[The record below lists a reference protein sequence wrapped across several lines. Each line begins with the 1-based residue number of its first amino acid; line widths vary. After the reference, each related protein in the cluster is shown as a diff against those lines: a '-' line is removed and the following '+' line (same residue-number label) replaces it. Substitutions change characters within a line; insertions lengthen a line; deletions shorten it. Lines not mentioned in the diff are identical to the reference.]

1 MKETNWNDCLTNKSA
16 KNITPDIN
24 RAESLIE
31 TANERISLI
40 KEINEKN
47 CNFVFED
54 YYTSLL
60 ELLQAM
66 AFKKGFN
73 ILNHVCLG
81 FYLKDILK
89 REELYILFDDLRFKR
104 NSLTYYGSRMDY
116 ETAKQTIE
124 KCKKLIKEL
133 EFTKVFSDSE
143 LNSQSREAGQSGNA
157 PGQGGGNSGNAPGQN
172 K

>member
-54 YYTSLL
+54 YYTSIL
-60 ELLQAM
+60 ELLQAIT
-66 AFKKGFN
+66 FKKGYN
-73 ILNHVCLG
+73 VLNHVCLG
-81 FYLKDILK
+81 FYLKDILQ
-89 REELYILFDDLRFKR
+89 REDLYSLFDDLRFKR

-116 ETAKQTIE
+116 ETAKQAIE
-124 KCKKLIKEL
+124 KCRRLIKGL
-133 EFTKVFSDSE
+133 
-143 LNSQSREAGQSGNA
+143 Q
-157 PGQGGGNSGNAPGQN
+157 
-172 K
+172 

>member
-1 MKETNWNDCLTNKSA
+1 MKETNWDDCLVNRSVKKIS
-16 KNITPDIN
+16 PDIN

-31 TANERISLI
+31 TAKERINLV

-66 AFKKGFN
+66 TFKKGFN
-73 ILNHVCLG
+73 ILNHICLG
-81 FYLKDILK
+81 YYLRDILK
-89 REELYILFDDLRFKR
+89 REDLYRIFDDIRYKR
-104 NSLTYYGSRMDY
+104 NSLTYYGSRMDF
-116 ETAKQTIE
+116 ETAKQAIG

-133 EFTKVFSDSE
+133 F
-143 LNSQSREAGQSGNA
+143 
-157 PGQGGGNSGNAPGQN
+157 
-172 K
+172 

>member
-1 MKETNWNDCLTNKSA
+1 MKDANWNDCLINKSA
-16 KNITPDIN
+16 KNTTPDIK

-47 CNFVFED
+47 CNFIFED

-73 ILNHVCLG
+73 ILNHLCIG
-81 FYLKDILK
+81 YYLRDVLK
-89 REELYILFDDLRFKR
+89 REDLYILFDDIRYKR
-104 NSLTYYGSRMDY
+104 NALTYYGSRMDY
-116 ETAKQTIE
+116 ETAKQAIE
-124 KCKKLIKEL
+124 KCKELISKI
-133 EFTKVFSDSE
+133 
-143 LNSQSREAGQSGNA
+143 RAY
-157 PGQGGGNSGNAPGQN
+157 
-172 K
+172 